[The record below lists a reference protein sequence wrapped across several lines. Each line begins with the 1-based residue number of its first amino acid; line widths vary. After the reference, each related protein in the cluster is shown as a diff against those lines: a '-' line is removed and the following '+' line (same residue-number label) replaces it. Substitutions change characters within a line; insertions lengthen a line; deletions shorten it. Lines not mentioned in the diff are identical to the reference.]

1 MQLHTTAATAMKPIA
16 AIFVWLLSMPVS
28 AQIEMQKNE
37 WLYENCKL
45 YQRMKTESLSGLD
58 LVKASNCLAYMD
70 GALKMFELKS
80 AKQCVPLNKSLRS
93 FIDDY
98 VVFVR
103 MTGALDEDKSIVVLS
118 FLEECYCNKGKKA
131 PMLCPSYP

>member
-1 MQLHTTAATAMKPIA
+1 MKPIA
-16 AIFVWLLSMPVS
+16 ATFFLLFSMS
-28 AQIEMQKNE
+28 ALAQIEMQKNE

-45 YQRMKTESLSGLD
+45 YQRLKTDSLSGVD
-58 LVKASNCLAYMD
+58 VVKASNCLAYMD

-80 AKQCVPLNKSLRS
+80 TKQCVPPNKSLRA

-98 VVFVR
+98 VAFVR
-103 MTGALDEDKSIVVLS
+103 KTGALDEDKEVVVLS